1 MGRAVEAGL
10 FAPVAEDL
18 DYIELRIRASI
29 ADDDGPP
36 MSGPM
41 GALFAAGGKRLRPA
55 LVLLAGRLGQFR
67 ASHHHAAMAVELV
80 HAATLVHDDVIDKS
94 PLRRGLPTVAAALG
108 DEPAIVVGDYY
119 FAKAY
124 EQAALTEEPA
134 VVAVI
139 AGAVMWICRG
149 ELAQHGARYRY
160 RISVEEYLARIQGKT
175 ATLLAASAWIGGR
188 LAGLEKPAQSS
199 LHAYGTEL
207 GLAFQI
213 ADDVLDYT
221 ADAAELGKPVGQDL
235 LEGHATLPLLLAD
248 LPKPLPDGEALTAE
262 RVAEVVE
269 AVRGSPGPERALEE
283 AGRHAAAARAHLA
296 GLPAGP
302 ARDSLSNLAGY
313 VVERRR

>member
-1 MGRAVEAGL
+1 
-10 FAPVAEDL
+10 VAEDL
-18 DYIELRIRASI
+18 DYIELRLRASI
-29 ADDDGPP
+29 ADDDRPP

-55 LVLLAGRLGQFR
+55 LVLLAGRMGEFR
-67 ASHHHAAMAVELV
+67 AAHHHAAMAVELV

-119 FAKAY
+119 FAKAS
-124 EQAALTEEPA
+124 EQAAQTGEPA

-139 AGAVMWICRG
+139 AGAVMEICRG
-149 ELAQHGARYRY
+149 ELAQHESRYRY
-160 RISVEEYLARIQGKT
+160 QPSIEEYLLRSRAKT
-175 ATLLAASAWIGGR
+175 ATLLAVSAWTGGR
-188 LAGLEKPAQSS
+188 LAGLDKLAQAA

-221 ADAAELGKPVGQDL
+221 ADAGELGKPVGQDL
-235 LEGHATLPLLLAD
+235 LEGHATLPLLLAG
-248 LPKPLPDGEALTAE
+248 LREPLPEGEPLSRE
-262 RVAEVVE
+262 RVAQVVAEVN
-269 AVRGSPGPERALEE
+269 ASGGPERALEE
-283 AGRHAAAARAHLA
+283 ARRYAESARGHLA
-296 GLPAGP
+296 ALPAGP
-302 ARDSLSNLAGY
+302 PRESLQNLASY

>member
-1 MGRAVEAGL
+1 LGRTVDAGL

-18 DYIELRIRASI
+18 DYIELRLRASI

-55 LVLLAGRLGQFR
+55 LVLLAGRLGNFR
-67 ASHHHAAMAVELV
+67 EAHHNAAMAVELV
-80 HAATLVHDDVIDKS
+80 HAATLVHDDVIDRS

-108 DEPAIVVGDYY
+108 AEPAIVVGDYY

-134 VVAVI
+134 VVAAI
-139 AGAVMWICRG
+139 AGSVMWICRG
-149 ELAQHGARYRY
+149 ELAQHESRYRY
-160 RISVEEYLARIQGKT
+160 RTSVEEYLARIRGKT

-188 LAGLEKPAQSS
+188 LAGLDKAVLAA

-235 LEGHATLPLLLAD
+235 LEGHATLPLLLAG
-248 LPKPLPDGEALTAE
+248 LRRPLPEGEPLSTE
-262 RVAEVVE
+262 RVAQVVAEVC
-269 AVRGSPGPERALEE
+269 ASGGPERALEE
-283 AGRHAAAARAHLA
+283 AGRHAEAARRRLSV
-296 GLPAGP
+296 LPARP
-302 ARDSLSNLAGY
+302 PRDSLGNLASY
-313 VVERRR
+313 VVERRL